1 MVLIMSPEM
10 EVAPPEAISG
20 DGVHISLQEHHRV
33 VLIKRSFETRRRIIA
48 IFIIIIGFIV
58 FPLIIVVADL
68 YNFFFPNSF
77 LTFSYFL
84 ITLVNSDF
92 DSCFHISCV
101 LLLQN

>member
-48 IFIIIIGFIV
+48 IFIIGLIV
-58 FPLIIVVADL
+58 FPLIFVVADF
-68 YNFFFPNSF
+68 YNFFFPNF
-77 LTFSYFL
+77 F
-84 ITLVNSDF
+84 
-92 DSCFHISCV
+92 
-101 LLLQN
+101 